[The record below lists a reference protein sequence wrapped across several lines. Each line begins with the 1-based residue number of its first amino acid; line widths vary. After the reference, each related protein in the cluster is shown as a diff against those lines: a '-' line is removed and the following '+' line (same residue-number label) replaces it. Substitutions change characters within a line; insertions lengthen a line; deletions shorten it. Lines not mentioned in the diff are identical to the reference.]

1 MQSAWNHQTVLLS
14 EAVAALAINPDGHY
28 VDATFGRGGHSR
40 LILER
45 LSASG
50 RLTAFDKDPQAVAAA
65 QELAAS
71 DGRFSIRH
79 QGFCHLGELGA
90 ASADGC

>member
-1 MQSAWNHQTVLLS
+1 MQGALIHHTVLLN
-14 EAVAALAINPDGHY
+14 EAVEALAINPDGHY

-40 LILER
+40 LILQH
-45 LSASG
+45 LSPLG

-71 DGRFSIRH
+71 DGRFSIQIGRAH
-79 QGFCHLGELGA
+79 V
-90 ASADGC
+90 